1 MKCSNSSSSSSF
13 FYSFSIFLY
22 KYLKSMFNFVILD
35 SKYINLEKKNNYYYN
50 KKSLLFLALRTKPIS
65 FRN

>member
-1 MKCSNSSSSSSF
+1 MKCSNSSSSSSSF

-35 SKYINLEKKNNYYYN
+35 SKYINLEKK
-50 KKSLLFLALRTKPIS
+50 K
-65 FRN
+65 